1 MLLSRMTTGE
11 PELFATVQGEGISCG
26 VPSVFIRLA
35 ECNLKCDWCDTKYTW
50 DWKKY
55 DRGAETLE
63 LSTEDIVDRATALAG
78 PRVRNIVI
86 TGGEPLLQQDE
97 LAVGAARL
105 REAGF
110 RIEIETNGT
119 IVPGAALAAAVEQWN
134 VSPKLESSKNLLR
147 SRRRP
152 EALTWFAQHPDAH
165 FKFVVSSL
173 ADLVE
178 IDELVAEYAIAS
190 PRVILMPEGTEPEI
204 LAERSRW
211 MVDECRARGFRL
223 GARLHVVL
231 WGSTRG
237 R

>member
-1 MLLSRMTTGE
+1 MATGE
-11 PELFATVQGEGISCG
+11 PEMFATVQGEGISCG

-35 ECNLKCDWCDTKYTW
+35 ECNLKCDYCDTKYTW
-50 DWKKY
+50 DWQNY
-55 DRGAETLE
+55 DRKVETLE
-63 LSTEDIVDRATALAG
+63 LTTDDIVQRATALAG
-78 PRVRNIVI
+78 ERVRNVVM
-86 TGGEPLLQQDE
+86 TGGEPLLQQEE
-97 LAVGAARL
+97 LAVVAARL
-105 REAGF
+105 REQGF

-119 IVPGAALAAAVEQWN
+119 IVPGAALAGAIDQWN
-134 VSPKLESSKNLLR
+134 VSPKLEGSKNLLR

-152 EALTWFAQHPDAH
+152 EALTWFAKHPEAH
-165 FKFVVSSL
+165 FKFVVTSL
-173 ADLVE
+173 DDLAE
-178 IDELVAEYAIAS
+178 IDQLVTEYEIAS
-190 PRVILMPEGTEPEI
+190 QRVILMPEGTEPEV